1 MKIKKRFIAFALL
14 VILFLC
20 LIYFGFDYGKTET
33 ASAETIAVEQTEE
46 IVETPTE
53 TAPTETE
60 PEQVHT
66 IWTRLEEW
74 FSNNFLELIGSA
86 DFITAVGLCVSMFVK
101 NKGDKKRNKETDEI
115 ISTNTAITQANT
127 ASNDRVLEVVNTLIE
142 KQNEHEGKE
151 ENRDAAN
158 AQTVLLQKAILEI
171 LVAVYVNNKNLPQ
184 ATKDLVNLKYVSALQ
199 AEAGTATGL
208 ATEAGNEEQDQRQT
222 D

>member
-14 VILFLC
+14 AILILC
-20 LIYFGFDYGKTET
+20 LAYFGFGYGNPKT
-33 ASAETIAVEQTEE
+33 ASAESITVEQTEE
-46 IVETPTE
+46 TVETFTE
-53 TAPTETE
+53 TVPTETE

-74 FSNNFLELIGSA
+74 LKGNFLELIGSA
-86 DFITAVGLCVSMFVK
+86 DFITAVGLCVSMFIK

-151 ENRDAAN
+151 EHRDVAN
-158 AQTVLLQKAILEI
+158 AQTVILQRAILEI

-199 AEAGTATGL
+199 AEAIPAVGQ
-208 ATEAGNEEQDQRQT
+208 TEAGNDEQNKGQT